1 MSKEKRRARK
11 EARRQKRA
19 ERKANRIPLLHRL
32 GVKVAT
38 NTINKTFGME
48 KRKKPFFQTRT
59 GGVIKGIASIVAPN
73 IVNALEGVTSIPDA
87 IGVINNAALPEEQK
101 VSLREIV
108 LREYEAEVMD
118 RSSAREAEIAR
129 IEAGGSNHLMT
140 VLGWGVTIT
149 FLMLVAVTL
158 GVYELPENINKEY
171 FMFGA
176 GAVSSAFMTVL
187 AYYFGSSAG
196 SAQKNKL
203 IR

>member
-1 MSKEKRRARK
+1 MSKEKRQARK

-19 ERKANRIPLLHRL
+19 ERKSNKIPLLHKI
-32 GVKVAT
+32 GIKVAT
-38 NTINKTFGME
+38 NQVNKVFGME
-48 KRKKPFFQTRT
+48 KKRKPFFQTRT
-59 GGVIKGIASIVAPN
+59 GGVLKGIASIVAPN

-87 IGVINNAALPEEQK
+87 IGVINNAAIPDEQK

-129 IEAGGSNHLMT
+129 LEAGGSNHLMT
-140 VLGWGVTIT
+140 VLGWGVTLT
-149 FLMLVAVTL
+149 FILMVLVTL
-158 GVYELPENINKEY
+158 GFIDLPASVTESK

-176 GAVSSAFMTVL
+176 GAVTSSFATVL

-196 SAQKNKL
+196 SKQKNQM